1 MTVHDVPGS
10 YPQHCLT
17 QMCVRH
23 MAESYKGGRGR
34 RSRGRS
40 QAWEISVADAA
51 AKPDDDLSSIPGTSM
66 LEGERDSYK

>member
-1 MTVHDVPGS
+1 
-10 YPQHCLT
+10 
-17 QMCVRH
+17 